1 MIIKSF
7 EADQIKSKYYKS
19 ILLYGVNQGLKDEL
33 IKSSILKDFTGE
45 ILKYDEPEVLD
56 RSEIILESLLNGS
69 LFNEQKLI
77 LISRCSNKI
86 YSFIE
91 KFLEK
96 DISQV
101 LVVLNSENLDKKSKL
116 RALYE
121 KSKDLICVP
130 FYEDNQQS
138 LSIFANRYLQSKN
151 IKLSREILNLI
162 IERSQG
168 DRGNLKNELEKIENL
183 SLTKKNISNEDIID
197 ITNLSE
203 NYTIFEL
210 VDNYLAKNQKKV
222 SKIINENNFVND
234 DSIIIL
240 RTLLSRSKRLLKLK
254 NMQNVN
260 KSIDDTIAVFRPPIF
275 WKERDIVKQQMSKW
289 SEDEVKEKIFEISN
303 LEILI
308 KRSTSSI
315 NLVSDLISNY

>member
-7 EADQIKSKYYKS
+7 EVDKIKSKNYKS
-19 ILLYGVNQGLKDEL
+19 ILLYGVNQGLKEEL
-33 IKSSILKDFTGE
+33 IKTSILKDFSGE
-45 ILKYDEPEVLD
+45 ILKYDEAEVLEK
-56 RSEIILESLLNGS
+56 SEIILESLLNGS
-69 LFNEQKLI
+69 LFDEKKLI

-116 RALYE
+116 RTLYE

-138 LSIFANRYLQSKN
+138 LSIFANKYLQSKN
-151 IKLSREILNLI
+151 IKLSREIVNLI

-168 DRGNLKNELEKIENL
+168 DRGNLQNELQKIENL
-183 SLTKKNISNEDIID
+183 FLSKKNISNEDVIN
-197 ITNLSE
+197 ITNLAE
-203 NYTIFEL
+203 NYTVFEL

-222 SKIINENNFVND
+222 SKIINENNFVNE

-254 NMQNVN
+254 NMQNVS

-275 WKERDIVKQQMSKW
+275 WKEKDIVKQQMSNW

-308 KRSTSSI
+308 KRSASSI

>member
-7 EADQIKSKYYKS
+7 EVDKIKSKNYKS
-19 ILLYGVNQGLKDEL
+19 ILLYGVNQGLKEEL
-33 IKSSILKDFTGE
+33 IKTSILKDFSGE
-45 ILKYDEPEVLD
+45 ILKYDEAEVLEK
-56 RSEIILESLLNGS
+56 SEIILESLLNGS
-69 LFNEQKLI
+69 LFDEKKLI

-86 YSFIE
+86 YPFIE

-116 RALYE
+116 RTLYE

-138 LSIFANRYLQSKN
+138 LSIFANKYLQNRN

-168 DRGNLKNELEKIENL
+168 DRGNLQNELQKVENL
-183 SLTKKNISNEDIID
+183 SLSKKNISNEDIIN
-197 ITNLSE
+197 ITNLAE
-203 NYTIFEL
+203 NYTVFEL

-275 WKERDIVKQQMSKW
+275 WKEKDVVKQQMSNW

-308 KRSTSSI
+308 KSNTSSI
-315 NLVSDLISNY
+315 NLVSDLINNY

>member
-7 EADQIKSKYYKS
+7 EFEKIKSKNYKS
-19 ILLYGVNQGLKDEL
+19 ILLYGVNQGLKDEI
-33 IKSSILKDFTGE
+33 IKNTILKDFSGE
-45 ILKYDEPEVLD
+45 ILKYNETEAIEK
-56 RSEIILESLLNGS
+56 SEIILESFLNGS
-69 LFNEQKLI
+69 LFDKQKII

-91 KFLEK
+91 KFLGK
-96 DISQV
+96 DISQAMIV
-101 LVVLNSENLDKKSKL
+101 LISENLDKKSKL

-121 KSKDLICVP
+121 KSKDLVCVP

-138 LSIFANRYLQSKN
+138 LGIFANKYLQNKN

-168 DRGNLKNELEKIENL
+168 DRGNLKNELQKIENL
-183 SLTKKNISNEDIID
+183 SLSKKNISNKDIIK
-197 ITNLSE
+197 ITNLAE
-203 NYTIFEL
+203 NYTVFEL

-222 SKIINENNFVND
+222 SNIINENNFEND

-240 RTLLSRSKRLLKLK
+240 RALLSRSKRLLKLK

-260 KSIDDTIAVFRPPIF
+260 KSIDDTIAVCKPPIF
-275 WKERDIVKQQMSKW
+275 WKEKDIVKQQMSNW
-289 SEDEVKEKIFEISN
+289 SEDEVKKKIFEISN

-308 KRSTSSI
+308 KKNSSSI
-315 NLVSDLISNY
+315 NLISDFISNY

>member
-7 EADQIKSKYYKS
+7 EFEKIKSKNYKS

-33 IKSSILKDFTGE
+33 IKSAILKDFSGE
-45 ILKYDEPEVLD
+45 ILKYDESEVIEK
-56 RSEIILESLLNGS
+56 SEIILESFLNGS
-69 LFNEQKLI
+69 LFDDQKLI

-86 YSFIE
+86 YPFIE

-96 DISQV
+96 DISQAMI
-101 LVVLNSENLDKKSKL
+101 VLNSENLDKKSKL

-138 LSIFANRYLQSKN
+138 LSIFANKYLQNKN

-168 DRGNLKNELEKIENL
+168 DRGNLKNELQKIENL
-183 SLTKKNISNEDIID
+183 SLSKKNISNEDIIN
-197 ITNLSE
+197 ITNLAE
-203 NYTIFEL
+203 NYTVFEL

-275 WKERDIVKQQMSKW
+275 WKEKDIVKQQMSNW
-289 SEDEVKEKIFEISN
+289 SEEEVKEKIFEISN

-315 NLVSDLISNY
+315 NLVSDLINNY

>member
-7 EADQIKSKYYKS
+7 EFEKIKSKNYKS

-33 IKSSILKDFTGE
+33 IKSAILKDFSGE
-45 ILKYDEPEVLD
+45 ILKYDESEVIEK
-56 RSEIILESLLNGS
+56 SEIILESFLNGS
-69 LFNEQKLI
+69 LFDDQKLI

-86 YSFIE
+86 YPFIE

-96 DISQV
+96 DISQAMI
-101 LVVLNSENLDKKSKL
+101 VLNSENLDKKSKL

-138 LSIFANRYLQSKN
+138 LSIFANKYLQNKN
-151 IKLSREILNLI
+151 IKLSREILNLV

-168 DRGNLKNELEKIENL
+168 DRGNLKNELHKIENL
-183 SLTKKNISNEDIID
+183 SLSKKNISNEDIIN
-197 ITNLSE
+197 ITNLAE
-203 NYTIFEL
+203 NYTVFEL

-275 WKERDIVKQQMSKW
+275 WKEKDIVKQQMSNW

-308 KRSTSSI
+308 KRGTSSI
-315 NLVSDLISNY
+315 NLVSDLICNY

>member
-7 EADQIKSKYYKS
+7 EFEKIKSKNYKS
-19 ILLYGVNQGLKDEL
+19 ILLYGVNQGLKDEI
-33 IKSSILKDFTGE
+33 IKSTILKDFSGE
-45 ILKYDEPEVLD
+45 VLKYDETEAIEK
-56 RSEIILESLLNGS
+56 SEIILESFLNGS
-69 LFNEQKLI
+69 LFDKQKII

-91 KFLEK
+91 KFLGKE
-96 DISQV
+96 ISQAM
-101 LVVLNSENLDKKSKL
+101 LVLNSENLDKKSKL

-121 KSKDLICVP
+121 KSKDLVCIP

-138 LSIFANRYLQSKN
+138 LGIFANKYLQNKN

-168 DRGNLKNELEKIENL
+168 DRGNLKNELQKIENL
-183 SLTKKNISNEDIID
+183 SLSKKNILNEDIIN
-197 ITNLSE
+197 ITNLAE
-203 NYTIFEL
+203 NYTVFEL

-222 SKIINENNFVND
+222 SKIINENNFEND

-260 KSIDDTIAVFRPPIF
+260 KSINDAITVYKPPIF
-275 WKERDIVKQQMSKW
+275 WKEKDIVKQQMSNW
-289 SEDEVKEKIFEISN
+289 SEDEVKKKIFEISN

-308 KRSTSSI
+308 KKNSSSI
-315 NLVSDLISNY
+315 NLVSDFISNY

>member
-7 EADQIKSKYYKS
+7 EFEKIKSKNYKS
-19 ILLYGVNQGLKDEL
+19 ILLYGVNQGLKDEI
-33 IKSSILKDFTGE
+33 IKNTILKDFSGE
-45 ILKYDEPEVLD
+45 ILKYNETEAIEK
-56 RSEIILESLLNGS
+56 SEIILESFLNGS
-69 LFNEQKLI
+69 LFDKQKII

-91 KFLEK
+91 KFLGK
-96 DISQV
+96 DISQAKIV
-101 LVVLNSENLDKKSKL
+101 LISENLDKKSKL

-121 KSKDLICVP
+121 KSKDLVCVP

-138 LSIFANRYLQSKN
+138 LGIFANKYLQNKN

-168 DRGNLKNELEKIENL
+168 DRGNLKNELQKIENL
-183 SLTKKNISNEDIID
+183 SLSKKNISNKDIIK
-197 ITNLSE
+197 ITNLAE
-203 NYTIFEL
+203 NYTVFEL

-222 SKIINENNFVND
+222 SKIINENNFEID

-260 KSIDDTIAVFRPPIF
+260 KSIDDAITVYKPPIF
-275 WKERDIVKQQMSKW
+275 WKEKDIVKQQMSNW
-289 SEDEVKEKIFEISN
+289 SEDEVKKKIFEISN

-308 KRSTSSI
+308 KKNSSSI
-315 NLVSDLISNY
+315 NLISDFISNY

>member
-1 MIIKSF
+1 MIKT
-7 EADQIKSKYYKS
+7 S
-19 ILLYGVNQGLKDEL
+19 ILN
-33 IKSSILKDFTGE
+33 DFSGE
-45 ILKYDEPEVLD
+45 ILKYDEAEVLEK
-56 RSEIILESLLNGS
+56 SEIILESLLNGS
-69 LFNEQKLI
+69 LFDEQKLI

-86 YSFIE
+86 YSFVD

-116 RALYE
+116 RTLYE

-138 LSIFANRYLQSKN
+138 LSIFANKYLQNKN

-168 DRGNLKNELEKIENL
+168 DRGNLQNELQKIENL
-183 SLTKKNISNEDIID
+183 SLSKKNISNEDIIN
-197 ITNLSE
+197 ITNLAE
-203 NYTIFEL
+203 NYTVFEL

-260 KSIDDTIAVFRPPIF
+260 KSIDDTIAVYRPPIF
-275 WKERDIVKQQMSKW
+275 WKEKDIVKQQMSNW

>member
-7 EADQIKSKYYKS
+7 EFEKIKSKNYKS
-19 ILLYGVNQGLKDEL
+19 ILLYGVNQGLKDEI
-33 IKSSILKDFTGE
+33 IKSTILKDFSGE
-45 ILKYDEPEVLD
+45 VLKYDETEAIEK
-56 RSEIILESLLNGS
+56 SEIILESFLNGS
-69 LFNEQKLI
+69 LFDKQKII

-96 DISQV
+96 EISQAM
-101 LVVLNSENLDKKSKL
+101 LVLNSENLDKKSKL

-121 KSKDLICVP
+121 KSKDLVCVP

-138 LSIFANRYLQSKN
+138 LGIFANKYLQNKN

-168 DRGNLKNELEKIENL
+168 DRGNLKNELQKIENL
-183 SLTKKNISNEDIID
+183 SLSKKNISNKDIIK
-197 ITNLSE
+197 ITNLAE
-203 NYTIFEL
+203 NYTVFEL

-222 SKIINENNFVND
+222 SNIINENNFEND

-240 RTLLSRSKRLLKLK
+240 RALLSRSKRLLKLK

-260 KSIDDTIAVFRPPIF
+260 KSIDDTIAVCKPPIF
-275 WKERDIVKQQMSKW
+275 WKEKDIVKKQMSNW
-289 SEDEVKEKIFEISN
+289 SEDEVKKKIFEISN

-308 KRSTSSI
+308 KKNSSSI
-315 NLVSDLISNY
+315 NLVSDFISNY

>member
-1 MIIKSF
+1 MITKFF
-7 EADQIKSKYYKS
+7 EVDKIKSKNYKS
-19 ILLYGVNQGLKDEL
+19 ILLYGINQGLKDEL
-33 IKSSILKDFTGE
+33 IKSSILKDFSGE
-45 ILKYDEPEVLD
+45 ILKYDEAEVLEK
-56 RSEIILESLLNGS
+56 SEIILESLLNGS
-69 LFNEQKLI
+69 LFDEQKLI

-86 YSFIE
+86 YSFVD

-116 RALYE
+116 RTLYE

-138 LSIFANRYLQSKN
+138 LSIFANKYLQSKN
-151 IKLSREILNLI
+151 IKLSREIVNLI

-168 DRGNLKNELEKIENL
+168 DRGNLQNELQKIENL
-183 SLTKKNISNEDIID
+183 SLSKKNISNEDVIN
-197 ITNLSE
+197 ITNLAE
-203 NYTIFEL
+203 NYTVFEL

-222 SKIINENNFVND
+222 SKIINENNFVNE

-254 NMQNVN
+254 NMQNVS

-275 WKERDIVKQQMSKW
+275 WKEKDIVKQQMSNW
-289 SEDEVKEKIFEISN
+289 SEEDVKEKIFEISN

>member
-7 EADQIKSKYYKS
+7 EFEKIKSKKYKS
-19 ILLYGVNQGLKDEL
+19 ILLYGVNQGLKDEI
-33 IKSSILKDFTGE
+33 IKNTILKDFSGE
-45 ILKYDEPEVLD
+45 ILKYNETEAIEK
-56 RSEIILESLLNGS
+56 SEIILESFLNGS
-69 LFNEQKLI
+69 LFDKQKII

-91 KFLEK
+91 KFLGKE
-96 DISQV
+96 ISQAM
-101 LVVLNSENLDKKSKL
+101 LVLNSENLDKKSKL

-121 KSKDLICVP
+121 KSKDLVCVP

-138 LSIFANRYLQSKN
+138 LGIFANKYLQNKN

-168 DRGNLKNELEKIENL
+168 DRGNLKNELQKIENL
-183 SLTKKNISNEDIID
+183 SLSKKNIFNEDIIN
-197 ITNLSE
+197 ITNLAE
-203 NYTIFEL
+203 NYTVFEL

-222 SKIINENNFVND
+222 SNIINENNFEND

-260 KSIDDTIAVFRPPIF
+260 KSIDDTIAVCKPPIF
-275 WKERDIVKQQMSKW
+275 WKEKDIVKQQMSNW
-289 SEDEVKEKIFEISN
+289 SEDEVKKKIFEISN

-308 KRSTSSI
+308 KKNSSSI
-315 NLVSDLISNY
+315 NLVSDFISNY

>member
-7 EADQIKSKYYKS
+7 EFEKIKSKNYKS
-19 ILLYGVNQGLKDEL
+19 ILLYGVNQGLKDEI
-33 IKSSILKDFTGE
+33 IKSTILKDFSGE
-45 ILKYDEPEVLD
+45 VLKYDETEAIEK
-56 RSEIILESLLNGS
+56 SEIILESFLNGS
-69 LFNEQKLI
+69 LFDKQKII

-91 KFLEK
+91 KFLGKE
-96 DISQV
+96 ISQAM
-101 LVVLNSENLDKKSKL
+101 LVLNSENLDKKSKL

-121 KSKDLICVP
+121 KSKDLVCVP

-138 LSIFANRYLQSKN
+138 LGIFANKYLQNKN

-168 DRGNLKNELEKIENL
+168 DRGNLKNELQKIENL
-183 SLTKKNISNEDIID
+183 SLSKKNIFNEDIIN
-197 ITNLSE
+197 ITNLAE
-203 NYTIFEL
+203 NYTVFEL

-222 SKIINENNFVND
+222 SKIINENNFEND

-260 KSIDDTIAVFRPPIF
+260 KSIDDTIAVCKPPIF
-275 WKERDIVKQQMSKW
+275 WKEKDIVKQQMSNW
-289 SEDEVKEKIFEISN
+289 SEDEVKKKIFEISN

-308 KRSTSSI
+308 KKNSSSI
-315 NLVSDLISNY
+315 NLVSDFISNY

>member
-7 EADQIKSKYYKS
+7 EFEKIKSKNYKS
-19 ILLYGVNQGLKDEL
+19 ILLYGVNQGLKDEI
-33 IKSSILKDFTGE
+33 IKSTILKDFSGE
-45 ILKYDEPEVLD
+45 VLKYDETEAIEK
-56 RSEIILESLLNGS
+56 SEIILESFLNGS
-69 LFNEQKLI
+69 LFDKQKII

-91 KFLEK
+91 KFLGKE
-96 DISQV
+96 ISQAM
-101 LVVLNSENLDKKSKL
+101 LVLNSENLDKKSKL

-121 KSKDLICVP
+121 KSKDLVCVP

-138 LSIFANRYLQSKN
+138 LGIFANKYLQNKN

-168 DRGNLKNELEKIENL
+168 DRGNLKNELQKIENL
-183 SLTKKNISNEDIID
+183 SLSKKNISNQDIIK
-197 ITNLSE
+197 ITNLAE
-203 NYTIFEL
+203 NYTVFEL

-222 SKIINENNFVND
+222 SNIINENNFEND

-240 RTLLSRSKRLLKLK
+240 RALLSRSKRLLKLK

-260 KSIDDTIAVFRPPIF
+260 KSIDDTIAVCKPPIF
-275 WKERDIVKQQMSKW
+275 WKEKDIVKQQMSNW
-289 SEDEVKEKIFEISN
+289 SEDEVKKKIFEISN

-308 KRSTSSI
+308 KKNSSSI
-315 NLVSDLISNY
+315 NLVSDFISNY

>member
-1 MIIKSF
+1 M
-7 EADQIKSKYYKS
+7 
-19 ILLYGVNQGLKDEL
+19 
-33 IKSSILKDFTGE
+33 
-45 ILKYDEPEVLD
+45 
-56 RSEIILESLLNGS
+56 LN
-69 LFNEQKLI
+69 K
-77 LISRCSNKI
+77 
-86 YSFIE
+86 
-91 KFLEK
+91 
-96 DISQV
+96 
-101 LVVLNSENLDKKSKL
+101 
-116 RALYE
+116 
-121 KSKDLICVP
+121 
-130 FYEDNQQS
+130 
-138 LSIFANRYLQSKN
+138 YLQSKN

-168 DRGNLKNELEKIENL
+168 DRGNLRNELQKIENL
-183 SLTKKNISNEDIID
+183 SLSKKNISNEDVIN
-197 ITNLSE
+197 ITNLAE
-203 NYTIFEL
+203 NYTVFEL

-275 WKERDIVKQQMSKW
+275 WKEKDIVKQQMSNW

>member
-7 EADQIKSKYYKS
+7 EFEKIKSKNYKS

-33 IKSSILKDFTGE
+33 IKSAILKDFSGE
-45 ILKYDEPEVLD
+45 ILKYDESEVIEK
-56 RSEIILESLLNGS
+56 SEIILESFLNGS
-69 LFNEQKLI
+69 LFNDQKLI
-77 LISRCSNKI
+77 IISRCSNKI
-86 YSFIE
+86 YPFIE

-96 DISQV
+96 DISQAMI
-101 LVVLNSENLDKKSKL
+101 VLNSENLDKKSKL
-116 RALYE
+116 RTLYE

-138 LSIFANRYLQSKN
+138 LGIFANKYLQNKN

-168 DRGNLKNELEKIENL
+168 DRGNLKNELQKIENL
-183 SLTKKNISNEDIID
+183 SLSKKNISNEDIIN
-197 ITNLSE
+197 ITNLAE
-203 NYTIFEL
+203 NYTVFEL

-260 KSIDDTIAVFRPPIF
+260 KSIDDAIAVYKPPIF
-275 WKERDIVKQQMSKW
+275 WKEKDIVKQQMSKW
-289 SEDEVKEKIFEISN
+289 SEDEVKKKIFEISN

-308 KRSTSSI
+308 KKNSSSI

>member
-7 EADQIKSKYYKS
+7 EVDKIKSKNYKS
-19 ILLYGVNQGLKDEL
+19 ILLYGVNQGLKEEL
-33 IKSSILKDFTGE
+33 IKTSILKDFSGE
-45 ILKYDEPEVLD
+45 ILKYDESEVLEK
-56 RSEIILESLLNGS
+56 SEIILESLLSGS
-69 LFNEQKLI
+69 LFDEQKLI

-86 YSFIE
+86 YSFLE

-96 DISQV
+96 DISKV

-116 RALYE
+116 RTLYE
-121 KSKDLICVP
+121 KSKNLICVP

-138 LSIFANRYLQSKN
+138 LSIFANKYLQSKN
-151 IKLSREILNLI
+151 LKLSREILNLI

-183 SLTKKNISNEDIID
+183 SLSKRNISNEDVIN
-197 ITNLSE
+197 ITNLAE
-203 NYTIFEL
+203 NYTVFEL
-210 VDNYLAKNQKKV
+210 VDSYLAKNQKKV

-275 WKERDIVKQQMSKW
+275 WKEKDIVKQQMSNW

-315 NLVSDLISNY
+315 NLVSDLINNY

>member
-1 MIIKSF
+1 MIIKLF
-7 EADQIKSKYYKS
+7 EFEKIKSKNYKS

-33 IKSSILKDFTGE
+33 IKSAILKDFSGE
-45 ILKYDEPEVLD
+45 ILKYDESEVIEK
-56 RSEIILESLLNGS
+56 SEIILESFLNGS
-69 LFNEQKLI
+69 LFDDQKLI

-86 YSFIE
+86 YPFIE

-96 DISQV
+96 DISQAMI
-101 LVVLNSENLDKKSKL
+101 VLNSENLDKKSKL

-138 LSIFANRYLQSKN
+138 LSIFANKYLQNKN
-151 IKLSREILNLI
+151 IKLSREILNLV

-168 DRGNLKNELEKIENL
+168 DRGNLKNELHKIENL
-183 SLTKKNISNEDIID
+183 SLSKKNISNEDIIN
-197 ITNLSE
+197 ITNLAE
-203 NYTIFEL
+203 NYTVFEL

-260 KSIDDTIAVFRPPIF
+260 KSIDDAIAVYKPPIF
-275 WKERDIVKQQMSKW
+275 WKEKDIVKQQMSNW
-289 SEDEVKEKIFEISN
+289 SEDEVKKKIFEISN

-308 KRSTSSI
+308 KKNSSSI

>member
-7 EADQIKSKYYKS
+7 EVDKIKSKNYKS
-19 ILLYGVNQGLKDEL
+19 ILLYGINQGLKEEL
-33 IKSSILKDFTGE
+33 IKTSILNDFSGE
-45 ILKYDEPEVLD
+45 ILKYDEAEVLEK
-56 RSEIILESLLNGS
+56 SEIILESLLNGS
-69 LFNEQKLI
+69 LFDEQKLI

-86 YSFIE
+86 YSFID

-116 RALYE
+116 RTLYE
-121 KSKDLICVP
+121 KSKELICVP

-138 LSIFANRYLQSKN
+138 LSIFANKYLQSNN

-168 DRGNLKNELEKIENL
+168 DRGNLQNELQKVANL
-183 SLTKKNISNEDIID
+183 SLSKKNISNEDVIN
-197 ITNLSE
+197 ITNLAE
-203 NYTIFEL
+203 NYTVFEL

-275 WKERDIVKQQMSKW
+275 WKEKDIVKQQMNNW
-289 SEDEVKEKIFEISN
+289 SEDEVKEKIFEISS

>member
-260 KSIDDTIAVFRPPIF
+260 KSIDDTIAAFRPPIF
-275 WKERDIVKQQMSKW
+275 WKEKDIVKQQMSNW

-308 KRSTSSI
+308 KKSTSSI

>member
-7 EADQIKSKYYKS
+7 EVDKIKSKNYKS
-19 ILLYGVNQGLKDEL
+19 ILLYGVNQGLKEEL
-33 IKSSILKDFTGE
+33 IKTSILNDFSGE
-45 ILKYDEPEVLD
+45 ILKYDEAEVLEK
-56 RSEIILESLLNGS
+56 SEIILESLLNGS
-69 LFNEQKLI
+69 LFDEQKLI

-116 RALYE
+116 RTLYE

-138 LSIFANRYLQSKN
+138 LSIFANKYLQSKN

-168 DRGNLKNELEKIENL
+168 DRGNLQNELQKIENL
-183 SLTKKNISNEDIID
+183 SLSKKNISNEDIIN
-197 ITNLSE
+197 ITNLAE
-203 NYTIFEL
+203 NYTVFEL

-275 WKERDIVKQQMSKW
+275 WKEKDIVKQQMSNW

>member
-7 EADQIKSKYYKS
+7 EFEKIKSKNYKS
-19 ILLYGVNQGLKDEL
+19 ILLYGVNQGLKDEI
-33 IKSSILKDFTGE
+33 IKNTILKDFSGE
-45 ILKYDEPEVLD
+45 ILKYNETEAIEK
-56 RSEIILESLLNGS
+56 SEIILESFLNGS
-69 LFNEQKLI
+69 LFDKQKII

-91 KFLEK
+91 KFLGK
-96 DISQV
+96 DISQAMIV
-101 LVVLNSENLDKKSKL
+101 LISENLDKKSKL

-121 KSKDLICVP
+121 KSKDLVCVP

-138 LSIFANRYLQSKN
+138 LGIFANKYLQNKN

-168 DRGNLKNELEKIENL
+168 DRGNLKNELQKIENL
-183 SLTKKNISNEDIID
+183 SLSKKNILNEDIIN
-197 ITNLSE
+197 ITNLAE
-203 NYTIFEL
+203 NYTVFEL

-222 SKIINENNFVND
+222 SKIINENNFEND

-260 KSIDDTIAVFRPPIF
+260 KSIDDTIAVCKPPIF
-275 WKERDIVKQQMSKW
+275 WKEKDIVKQQMSNW
-289 SEDEVKEKIFEISN
+289 SEDEVKKKIFEISN

-308 KRSTSSI
+308 KKNSSSI
-315 NLVSDLISNY
+315 NLVSDFISNY

>member
-1 MIIKSF
+1 MIKT
-7 EADQIKSKYYKS
+7 S
-19 ILLYGVNQGLKDEL
+19 ILN
-33 IKSSILKDFTGE
+33 DFSGE
-45 ILKYDEPEVLD
+45 ILKYDEAEVLEK
-56 RSEIILESLLNGS
+56 SEIILESLLNGS
-69 LFNEQKLI
+69 LFDEQKLI

-86 YSFIE
+86 YSFVD

-116 RALYE
+116 RTLYE

-138 LSIFANRYLQSKN
+138 LSIFANKYLQSKN

-168 DRGNLKNELEKIENL
+168 DRGNLQNELQKIENL
-183 SLTKKNISNEDIID
+183 SLSKKNISNEDVIN
-197 ITNLSE
+197 ITNLAE
-203 NYTIFEL
+203 NYTVFEL

-275 WKERDIVKQQMSKW
+275 WKEKDIVKQQMSNW

>member
-7 EADQIKSKYYKS
+7 EFEKIKSKNYKS

-33 IKSSILKDFTGE
+33 IKGTILRDFSGE
-45 ILKYDEPEVLD
+45 ILKYDESEVIEK
-56 RSEIILESLLNGS
+56 SEIILESFLNGS
-69 LFNEQKLI
+69 LFDDQKLI

-86 YSFIE
+86 YPFIE
-91 KFLEK
+91 RFLEK
-96 DISQV
+96 DISQAMI
-101 LVVLNSENLDKKSKL
+101 VLNSENLDKKSKL

-138 LSIFANRYLQSKN
+138 LSIFANKYLQNKN

-168 DRGNLKNELEKIENL
+168 DRGNLKNELQKIENL
-183 SLTKKNISNEDIID
+183 SLSKKNISNEDIIN
-197 ITNLSE
+197 ITNLAE
-203 NYTIFEL
+203 NYTVFEL

-260 KSIDDTIAVFRPPIF
+260 KSIDDAIAVYKPPIF
-275 WKERDIVKQQMSKW
+275 WKEKDIVKQQMSNW
-289 SEDEVKEKIFEISN
+289 SKDEVKKKIFEISN

-308 KRSTSSI
+308 KKNSSSI

>member
-7 EADQIKSKYYKS
+7 EFEKIKSKNYKS

-33 IKSSILKDFTGE
+33 IKGTILKDFSGE
-45 ILKYDEPEVLD
+45 ILKYDESEVIEK
-56 RSEIILESLLNGS
+56 SEIILESFLNGS
-69 LFNEQKLI
+69 LFDDQKLI

-86 YSFIE
+86 YPFIE

-96 DISQV
+96 DISQAMI
-101 LVVLNSENLDKKSKL
+101 VLNSENLDKKSKL

-138 LSIFANRYLQSKN
+138 LSIFANKYLQNKN
-151 IKLSREILNLI
+151 IKLSREILNLV

-168 DRGNLKNELEKIENL
+168 DRGNLKNELHKIENL
-183 SLTKKNISNEDIID
+183 SLSKKNISNEDIIN
-197 ITNLSE
+197 ITNLAE
-203 NYTIFEL
+203 NYTVFEL

-260 KSIDDTIAVFRPPIF
+260 KSIDDAIAVYKPPIF
-275 WKERDIVKQQMSKW
+275 WKEKDIVKQQMSNW
-289 SEDEVKEKIFEISN
+289 SEDEVKKKIFEISN

-308 KRSTSSI
+308 KKNSSSI

>member
-7 EADQIKSKYYKS
+7 EVDKIKSKNYKS
-19 ILLYGVNQGLKDEL
+19 ILLYGVNQGLKDDL
-33 IKSSILKDFTGE
+33 IKNTILKDFSGE
-45 ILKYDEPEVLD
+45 ILKYDENEVLD
-56 RSEIILESLLNGS
+56 KSQIILESLLNGS
-69 LFNEQKLI
+69 LFNDQKLI

-91 KFLEK
+91 NFLEK

-101 LVVLNSENLDKKSKL
+101 VVVLNSENLDKKSKL
-116 RALYE
+116 RTLYE

-130 FYEDNQQS
+130 LYEENQQS
-138 LSIFANRYLQSKN
+138 LGIFANKYLQSKN

-183 SLTKKNISNEDIID
+183 SLTKKNISNEDIIN
-197 ITNLSE
+197 ITNLAE
-203 NYTIFEL
+203 NYTVFEL

-240 RTLLSRSKRLLKLK
+240 RTLLSRTKRLLKLK
-254 NMQNVN
+254 NMQNIN
-260 KSIDDTIAVFRPPIF
+260 QSIDDTIAVYRPPIF
-275 WKERDIVKQQMSKW
+275 WKEKDIVKQQMSSW
-289 SEDEVKEKIFEISN
+289 SEEEVKEKIFEISN

-308 KRSTSSI
+308 KRNTSSI

>member
-7 EADQIKSKYYKS
+7 EVDKIKSKNYKS
-19 ILLYGVNQGLKDEL
+19 ILLYGVNQGLKEEL
-33 IKSSILKDFTGE
+33 IKTSILKDFSGE
-45 ILKYDEPEVLD
+45 ILKYDESEVLEK
-56 RSEIILESLLNGS
+56 SEIILESLLSGS
-69 LFNEQKLI
+69 LFDEQKLI

-86 YSFIE
+86 YSFLE

-96 DISQV
+96 DISKV

-116 RALYE
+116 RTLYE
-121 KSKDLICVP
+121 KSKNLICVP

-138 LSIFANRYLQSKN
+138 LSIFANKYLQSKN
-151 IKLSREILNLI
+151 LKLSREILNLI

-183 SLTKKNISNEDIID
+183 SLSKRNISNEDVIN
-197 ITNLSE
+197 ITNLAE
-203 NYTIFEL
+203 NYTVFEL
-210 VDNYLAKNQKKV
+210 VDSYLAKNQKKV

-260 KSIDDTIAVFRPPIF
+260 KSIDDTISDYRPPIF
-275 WKERDIVKQQMSKW
+275 WKEKDIVKQQMSNW
-289 SEDEVKEKIFEISN
+289 SEEEVKEKIFEISN

-315 NLVSDLISNY
+315 NLVSDLINNY

>member
-7 EADQIKSKYYKS
+7 EFEKIKSKNYKS
-19 ILLYGVNQGLKDEL
+19 ILLYGVNQGLKDEI
-33 IKSSILKDFTGE
+33 IKSTILKDFSGE
-45 ILKYDEPEVLD
+45 VLKYDETEAIEK
-56 RSEIILESLLNGS
+56 SEIILESFLNGS
-69 LFNEQKLI
+69 LFDKQKII

-91 KFLEK
+91 KFLGKE
-96 DISQV
+96 ISQAM
-101 LVVLNSENLDKKSKL
+101 LVLNSENLDKKSKL

-121 KSKDLICVP
+121 KSKDLVCVP

-138 LSIFANRYLQSKN
+138 LGIFANKYLQNKN

-168 DRGNLKNELEKIENL
+168 DRGNLKNELQKIENL
-183 SLTKKNISNEDIID
+183 SLSKKNISNKDIIK
-197 ITNLSE
+197 ITNLAE
-203 NYTIFEL
+203 NYTVFEL

-222 SKIINENNFVND
+222 SKIINENNFEND

-260 KSIDDTIAVFRPPIF
+260 KSIDDTIAVCKPPIF
-275 WKERDIVKQQMSKW
+275 WKEKDIVKQQMSNW
-289 SEDEVKEKIFEISN
+289 SEDEVKKKIFEISN

-308 KRSTSSI
+308 KKNSSSI
-315 NLVSDLISNY
+315 NLISDFISNY

>member
-7 EADQIKSKYYKS
+7 EFEKIKSQNYKS
-19 ILLYGVNQGLKDEL
+19 ILLYGVNQGLKDEI
-33 IKSSILKDFTGE
+33 IKSTILKDFSGE
-45 ILKYDEPEVLD
+45 VLKYDETEAIEK
-56 RSEIILESLLNGS
+56 SEIILESFLNGS
-69 LFNEQKLI
+69 LFDKQKII

-91 KFLEK
+91 KFLGKE
-96 DISQV
+96 ISQAMIV
-101 LVVLNSENLDKKSKL
+101 LISENLDKKSKL

-121 KSKDLICVP
+121 KSKDLVCVP

-138 LSIFANRYLQSKN
+138 LGIFANKYLQNKN

-168 DRGNLKNELEKIENL
+168 DRGNLKNELQKIENL
-183 SLTKKNISNEDIID
+183 SLSKKNILNEDIIN
-197 ITNLSE
+197 ITNLAE
-203 NYTIFEL
+203 NYTVFEL

-222 SKIINENNFVND
+222 SNIINENNFEND

-260 KSIDDTIAVFRPPIF
+260 KSIDDAITVYKPPIF
-275 WKERDIVKQQMSKW
+275 WKEKDIVKQQMSNW
-289 SEDEVKEKIFEISN
+289 SEDEVKKKIFEISN

-308 KRSTSSI
+308 KKNSSSI
-315 NLVSDLISNY
+315 NLVSDFISNY

>member
-7 EADQIKSKYYKS
+7 EFEKIKSKNYKS

-33 IKSSILKDFTGE
+33 IKGTILKDFSGE
-45 ILKYDEPEVLD
+45 ILKYDESEVIEKA
-56 RSEIILESLLNGS
+56 EIILESFLNGS
-69 LFNEQKLI
+69 LFDDQKLI

-86 YSFIE
+86 YPFIE

-96 DISQV
+96 DISQAMI
-101 LVVLNSENLDKKSKL
+101 VLNSENLDKKSKL

-138 LSIFANRYLQSKN
+138 LSIFANKYLQNKN

-168 DRGNLKNELEKIENL
+168 DRGNLKNELQKIENL
-183 SLTKKNISNEDIID
+183 SLSKKNISNEDIIN
-197 ITNLSE
+197 ITNLAE
-203 NYTIFEL
+203 NYTVFEL

-260 KSIDDTIAVFRPPIF
+260 KSIDDAIAVYKPPIF
-275 WKERDIVKQQMSKW
+275 WKEKDIVKQQMSKW
-289 SEDEVKEKIFEISN
+289 SEDEVKKKIFEISN

-308 KRSTSSI
+308 KKNSSSI

>member
-7 EADQIKSKYYKS
+7 EVEKIKSKNYKS

-33 IKSSILKDFTGE
+33 IKSSILKDFLGE
-45 ILKYDEPEVLD
+45 ILKYDEPEVLEK
-56 RSEIILESLLNGS
+56 SEIILEDLINGS
-69 LFNEQKLI
+69 LFDEQKLI

-96 DISQV
+96 DISKV

-116 RALYE
+116 RTLYE
-121 KSKDLICVP
+121 KAKDLICVP

-138 LSIFANRYLQSKN
+138 LSIFANKYLQIKN
-151 IKLSREILNLI
+151 LKLSREILNLI

-183 SLTKKNISNEDIID
+183 SLSKKNISNEDVIN
-197 ITNLSE
+197 ITNLAE
-203 NYTIFEL
+203 NYTVFEL

-254 NMQNVN
+254 NMQKKN
-260 KSIDDTIAVFRPPIF
+260 KSIDDTIAVYKPPIF
-275 WKERDIVKQQMSKW
+275 WKEKEIVKQQMCNW
-289 SEDEVKEKIFEISN
+289 SEEEVKEKIFEISN

-315 NLVSDLISNY
+315 NLVSDLINNY

>member
-7 EADQIKSKYYKS
+7 EVDKIKSKNYKS
-19 ILLYGVNQGLKDEL
+19 ILLYGVNQGLKEEL
-33 IKSSILKDFTGE
+33 IKTTILNDFSGE
-45 ILKYDEPEVLD
+45 ILKYDEAEVLEK
-56 RSEIILESLLNGS
+56 SEIILESLLNGS
-69 LFNEQKLI
+69 LFDEQKLI

-86 YSFIE
+86 YSFVE

-116 RALYE
+116 RTLYE

-138 LSIFANRYLQSKN
+138 LSIFANKYLQNRN

-168 DRGNLKNELEKIENL
+168 DRGNLQNELQKIENL
-183 SLTKKNISNEDIID
+183 SLSKKNISNEDIIN
-197 ITNLSE
+197 ITNLAE
-203 NYTIFEL
+203 NYTVFEL

-275 WKERDIVKQQMSKW
+275 WKEKDIVKQQMSNW

>member
-7 EADQIKSKYYKS
+7 EVDKIKSKNYKS
-19 ILLYGVNQGLKDEL
+19 ILLYGVNQGLKEEL
-33 IKSSILKDFTGE
+33 IKTSILNDFSGE
-45 ILKYDEPEVLD
+45 ILKYDEAEVLEK
-56 RSEIILESLLNGS
+56 SEIILESLLNGS
-69 LFNEQKLI
+69 LFDEQKLI

-86 YSFIE
+86 YSFVD

-116 RALYE
+116 RTLYE

-138 LSIFANRYLQSKN
+138 LSIFANKYLQSKN
-151 IKLSREILNLI
+151 IKLSREIVNLI

-168 DRGNLKNELEKIENL
+168 DRGNLQNELQKIENL
-183 SLTKKNISNEDIID
+183 SLSKKNISNEDIIN
-197 ITNLSE
+197 ITNLAE
-203 NYTIFEL
+203 NYTVFEL

-275 WKERDIVKQQMSKW
+275 WKEKDIVKQQMSNW

>member
-7 EADQIKSKYYKS
+7 QFEKIKSKNYKS

-33 IKSSILKDFTGE
+33 IKSAILKDFSGE
-45 ILKYDEPEVLD
+45 ILKYDESEVIEK
-56 RSEIILESLLNGS
+56 SEIILESFLNGS
-69 LFNEQKLI
+69 LFDDQKLI

-86 YSFIE
+86 YPFIE

-96 DISQV
+96 DISQAMI
-101 LVVLNSENLDKKSKL
+101 VLNSENLDKKSKL

-138 LSIFANRYLQSKN
+138 LSIFANKYLQNKN
-151 IKLSREILNLI
+151 INLSREILNLV

-168 DRGNLKNELEKIENL
+168 DRGNLKNELHKIENL
-183 SLTKKNISNEDIID
+183 SFSKKNISNEDIIN
-197 ITNLSE
+197 ITNLAE
-203 NYTIFEL
+203 NYTVFEL

-260 KSIDDTIAVFRPPIF
+260 KSIDDAIAVYKPPIF
-275 WKERDIVKQQMSKW
+275 WKEKDIVKQQMSNW
-289 SEDEVKEKIFEISN
+289 SEDEVKKKIFEISN

-308 KRSTSSI
+308 KKNSSSI

>member
-7 EADQIKSKYYKS
+7 EFEKIKSKNYKS
-19 ILLYGVNQGLKDEL
+19 ILLYGVNQGLKDEI
-33 IKSSILKDFTGE
+33 IKNTILKDFSGE
-45 ILKYDEPEVLD
+45 ILKYNETEVIEK
-56 RSEIILESLLNGS
+56 SEIILESFLNGS
-69 LFNEQKLI
+69 LFDKQKII

-91 KFLEK
+91 KFLGK
-96 DISQV
+96 DISQAMIV
-101 LVVLNSENLDKKSKL
+101 LISENLDKKSKL

-121 KSKDLICVP
+121 KSKDLVCVP

-138 LSIFANRYLQSKN
+138 LGIFANKYLQNKN

-168 DRGNLKNELEKIENL
+168 DRGNLKNELQKIENL
-183 SLTKKNISNEDIID
+183 SLSKKNILNEDIIN
-197 ITNLSE
+197 ITNLAE
-203 NYTIFEL
+203 NYTVFEL

-222 SKIINENNFVND
+222 SKIINENNFEND

-260 KSIDDTIAVFRPPIF
+260 KSINDAITVYKPPIF
-275 WKERDIVKQQMSKW
+275 WKEKDIVKQQMSNW
-289 SEDEVKEKIFEISN
+289 SEDEVKKKIFEISN

-308 KRSTSSI
+308 KKNSSSI
-315 NLVSDLISNY
+315 NLISDFISNY

>member
-7 EADQIKSKYYKS
+7 EFEKIKSKNYKS
-19 ILLYGVNQGLKDEL
+19 ILLYGVNQGLKDEI
-33 IKSSILKDFTGE
+33 IKSTILKDFSGE
-45 ILKYDEPEVLD
+45 VLKYDETEAIEK
-56 RSEIILESLLNGS
+56 SEIILESFLNGS
-69 LFNEQKLI
+69 LFDKQKII

-91 KFLEK
+91 KFLGKE
-96 DISQV
+96 ISQAM
-101 LVVLNSENLDKKSKL
+101 LVLNSENLDKKSKL

-121 KSKDLICVP
+121 KSKDLVCVP

-138 LSIFANRYLQSKN
+138 LGIFANKYLQNKN

-168 DRGNLKNELEKIENL
+168 DRGNLKNELQKIENL
-183 SLTKKNISNEDIID
+183 SLSKKNILNKDIIK
-197 ITNLSE
+197 ITNLAE
-203 NYTIFEL
+203 NYTVFEL

-222 SKIINENNFVND
+222 SNIINENNFEND

-260 KSIDDTIAVFRPPIF
+260 KSIDDTIAVCKPPIF
-275 WKERDIVKQQMSKW
+275 WKEKDIVKQQMSNW
-289 SEDEVKEKIFEISN
+289 SEDEVKKKIFEISN

-308 KRSTSSI
+308 KKNSSSI
-315 NLVSDLISNY
+315 NLVSDFISNY

>member
-7 EADQIKSKYYKS
+7 EFEKIKSKNYKS
-19 ILLYGVNQGLKDEL
+19 ILLYGVNQGLKDEI
-33 IKSSILKDFTGE
+33 IKSTILKDFSGE
-45 ILKYDEPEVLD
+45 VLKYDETEAIEK
-56 RSEIILESLLNGS
+56 SEIILESFLNGS
-69 LFNEQKLI
+69 LFDKQKII

-91 KFLEK
+91 KFLGKE
-96 DISQV
+96 ISQAM
-101 LVVLNSENLDKKSKL
+101 LVLNSENLDKKSKL

-121 KSKDLICVP
+121 KSKDLVCIP

-138 LSIFANRYLQSKN
+138 LGIFANKYLQNKN

-168 DRGNLKNELEKIENL
+168 DRGNLKNELQKIENL
-183 SLTKKNISNEDIID
+183 SLSKKNILNEDIIN
-197 ITNLSE
+197 ITNLAE
-203 NYTIFEL
+203 NYTVFEL

-222 SKIINENNFVND
+222 SNIINENNFEND

-240 RTLLSRSKRLLKLK
+240 RALLSRSKRLLKLK

-260 KSIDDTIAVFRPPIF
+260 KSIDDTIAVCKPPIF
-275 WKERDIVKQQMSKW
+275 WKEKDIVKQQMSNW
-289 SEDEVKEKIFEISN
+289 SEDEVKKKIFEISN

-308 KRSTSSI
+308 KKKSSSI
-315 NLVSDLISNY
+315 NLVSDFISNY